1 MSQEKHA
8 PQGSMRS
15 CVIFVEMS
23 ASLSSS
29 LQSVVMEQLVSH
41 IFLTTLKPLKSRR
54 YLRTQNKMYV
64 KFRALRLLKT
74 TNKPVIFQSWI
85 TFLQIMENTPS
96 DLLLLNIGTL

>member
-29 LQSVVMEQLVSH
+29 LQSVVMEQLASH
-41 IFLTTLKPLKSRR
+41 ILAFDYFETIKIPTLF
-54 YLRTQNKMYV
+54 TD
-64 KFRALRLLKT
+64 A
-74 TNKPVIFQSWI
+74 
-85 TFLQIMENTPS
+85 E
-96 DLLLLNIGTL
+96 

>member
-54 YLRTQNKMYV
+54 YLRTQNK
-64 KFRALRLLKT
+64 FRALRLLKT